1 MSVIHRGRQMLK
13 RLSHPLWFAALV
25 FLVATIAVIYIYSG
39 CCITLRLPIRSD
51 GYGYYAYLTSVFVDH
66 DLTMKT
72 AMAYRRMNVPLA
84 PVAPAWTGIAPYA
97 PTGRLLDKYTLGTA
111 LLQTPFFLAAQ
122 LWATLARSPPYSPP
136 YQFANVLS
144 AIFFLAFGT
153 CLLVRSLVRTFA
165 PAIAILSA
173 AGVIFGTSL
182 FHDATFI
189 TSFSHVYSYF
199 AFALLVVAVDRYQ
212 KGDDAGAPKI
222 LRPLELGAITGLIAL
237 IRVPNVVAGLI
248 PLVLISRQLYRT
260 GNFGQF
266 ALEFVSGVAAFAVV
280 FGLQMAYWFAVTG
293 HIVLNS
299 YQGEYFDWTHP
310 RLWEFLFSVRRGLF
324 LWSPLLLLAVLGVPR
339 LVRRDP
345 WIGTAIAAV
354 LLLELYICSS
364 WWSWWYGMSFES
376 RPVADMMPLVA
387 FPLAHGLELAITKL
401 GRRTCVVAV
410 SGLILLNSI
419 LMLSYWKEFIPWDNP
434 TSADILRLPQR
445 WVSELR

>member
-1 MSVIHRGRQMLK
+1 MKMATT
-13 RLSHPLWFAALV
+13 RLSPAFGFATVVLLLGA
-25 FLVATIAVIYIYSG
+25 AAVTYIYCG

-72 AMAYRRMNVPLA
+72 AMAYRRMDPPMA
-84 PVAPAWTGIAPYA
+84 PVAPEWTGIAPYA

-122 LWATLARSPPYSPP
+122 LWATLARKPPYSFP
-136 YQFANVLS
+136 YQFANVVS
-144 AIFFLAFGT
+144 SVFFLTFGT
-153 CLLVRSLVRTFA
+153 WLLVRSLMRKFT
-165 PAIAILSA
+165 PAIAIPSA

-182 FHDATFI
+182 FHDATFL
-189 TSFSHVYSYF
+189 TSFSHAYSYF

-212 KGDDAGAPKI
+212 KEDDAGAPKI

-248 PLVLISRQLYRT
+248 PLALISRRLYRT

-266 ALEFVSGVAAFAVV
+266 ALEFLSGVAAFAVV

-293 HIVLNS
+293 HILLNS

-310 RLWEFLFSVRRGLF
+310 HLWEFLFSIRRGLF

-339 LVRRDP
+339 LLRRDP
-345 WIGTAIAAV
+345 WIGTAITAV
-354 LLLELYICSS
+354 LLLELYVCSS
-364 WWSWWYGMSFES
+364 WWSWWFGMSFES

-387 FPLAHGLELAITKL
+387 FPLAHGLEVAGAKL
-401 GRRTCVVAV
+401 GRRTCALAV
-410 SGLILLNSI
+410 FGLILLNSI
-419 LMLSYWKEFIPWDNP
+419 LMLSFWKEFIPWYNP
-434 TSADILRLPQR
+434 TLTDILRLPQR